1 MINFNNFF
9 QFTGI
14 LKDLK
19 KSYKAVII
27 GIIGGY
33 IGTLIGLPLP
43 WLLGSLGLNLC
54 FAFTKYNII
63 FPTKLLNPVFLIVG
77 IILGGTLNVTLLYKI
92 HLWVYSSIAM
102 LLCTLVSTILAGY
115 YFYKICKFEK
125 LVSVLAALPGA
136 FVPISAALL
145 ELGKKKDYK
154 GVLIPQATRV
164 IFIVSFVPILFI
176 NNFGF
181 SEMTG
186 YNFTNIYDLKY
197 FLEIT
202 FLLIVCIIF
211 ALFLRRLK
219 IPSPSLIG
227 AMALSGLLYTFEIVD
242 SRFPDTFINIA
253 FIFLGTALGSRLNG
267 LKIKELLFFIF
278 HGIIVSSILVIVAM
292 LTAYLLQEF
301 LGFNFIS
308 TFLSFA
314 PGGIHEMVVISVA
327 YNIDPI
333 FVSYHHFL
341 RILSIVIILPFI
353 LKKFTKNRI

>member
-1 MINFNNFF
+1 MLKLNIFL
-9 QFTGI
+9 QFSGI

-19 KSYKAVII
+19 KSYKALFI

-43 WLLGSLGLNLC
+43 WLLGSLGFNLC
-54 FAFTKYNII
+54 FAFTNYKII

-92 HLWVYSSIAM
+92 HLWIYSSFAM
-102 LLCTLVSTILAGY
+102 LICTLVSTILAGY

-125 LVSVLAALPGA
+125 LVSILAALPGA

-145 ELGKKKDYK
+145 EFGKKSDYK

-197 FLEIT
+197 FFEIM
-202 FLLIVCIIF
+202 FLIVVCVIF
-211 ALFLRRLK
+211 ALILK
-219 IPSPSLIG
+219 KINIPSPTLIG

-242 SRFPDTFINIA
+242 SRFPNTFINIA

-278 HGIIVSSILVIVAM
+278 H
-292 LTAYLLQEF
+292 
-301 LGFNFIS
+301 
-308 TFLSFA
+308 
-314 PGGIHEMVVISVA
+314 
-327 YNIDPI
+327 
-333 FVSYHHFL
+333 
-341 RILSIVIILPFI
+341 
-353 LKKFTKNRI
+353 

>member
-1 MINFNNFF
+1 MLKLNIFL
-9 QFTGI
+9 QFSGI

-19 KSYKAVII
+19 KSYKALFI

-43 WLLGSLGLNLC
+43 WLLGSLGFNLC
-54 FAFTKYNII
+54 FAFTNYKII

-77 IILGGTLNVTLLYKI
+77 IILGGTLNVSLLYKI
-92 HLWVYSSIAM
+92 HLWIYSSFAM
-102 LLCTLVSTILAGY
+102 LICTLVSTILAGY

-125 LVSVLAALPGA
+125 LVSILAALPGA

-145 ELGKKKDYK
+145 EFGKKSDYK

-197 FLEIT
+197 FFEIM
-202 FLLIVCIIF
+202 FLIVVCVIF
-211 ALFLRRLK
+211 ALILK
-219 IPSPSLIG
+219 KINIPSPTLIV

-242 SRFPDTFINIA
+242 SRFPNTFINIA

-278 HGIIVSSILVIVAM
+278 HGIIVSTILVIVAM
-292 LTAYLLQEF
+292 LTAYVLQEF
-301 LGFNFIS
+301 LGFSFIP

-353 LKKFTKNRI
+353 LKKFKKS

>member
-1 MINFNNFF
+1 MLIC
-9 QFTGI
+9 
-14 LKDLK
+14 
-19 KSYKAVII
+19 
-27 GIIGGY
+27 
-33 IGTLIGLPLP
+33 TLI
-43 WLLGSLGLNLC
+43 
-54 FAFTKYNII
+54 
-63 FPTKLLNPVFLIVG
+63 
-77 IILGGTLNVTLLYKI
+77 
-92 HLWVYSSIAM
+92 
-102 LLCTLVSTILAGY
+102 STILAGY

-145 ELGKKKDYK
+145 EFGKKNDYK

-186 YNFTNIYDLKY
+186 YNFTNIYDVKY
-197 FLEIT
+197 FFEIT
-202 FLLIVCIIF
+202 FLIIICVIF
-211 ALFLRRLK
+211 AFFLKKLN
-219 IPSPSLIG
+219 IPSPTLIG
-227 AMALSGLLYTFEIVD
+227 AMALSGFLYTFEIVD
-242 SRFPDTFINIA
+242 SRFPNTFINIA

-267 LKIKELLFFIF
+267 LKIRELFFFIF
-278 HGIIVSSILVIVAM
+278 HGIVVSTILVIVAM
-292 LTAYLLQEF
+292 ITAYLLQEF
-301 LGFNFIS
+301 LGFNFIP

-353 LKKFTKNRI
+353 LKKFKKN

>member
-1 MINFNNFF
+1 MLKLNIFL
-9 QFTGI
+9 QFSGI

-19 KSYKAVII
+19 KSYKALFI

-43 WLLGSLGLNLC
+43 WLLGSLGFNLC
-54 FAFTKYNII
+54 FAFTNYKII

-92 HLWVYSSIAM
+92 HLWIYSSFAM
-102 LLCTLVSTILAGY
+102 LICTLVSTILAGY

-125 LVSVLAALPGA
+125 LVSILAALPGA

-145 ELGKKKDYK
+145 EFGKKSDYK

-186 YNFTNIYDLKY
+186 YNFTNIYDLNY
-197 FLEIT
+197 FFEIT
-202 FLLIVCIIF
+202 FLIVVCVIF
-211 ALFLRRLK
+211 AIFLKKLN
-219 IPSPSLIG
+219 IPSPTLIG
-227 AMALSGLLYTFEIVD
+227 AMALSGLLYTLEIVD
-242 SRFPDTFINIA
+242 SRFPNTFINIA

-278 HGIIVSSILVIVAM
+278 HGIIVSAILVIVAM
-292 LTAYLLQEF
+292 LTAYVLQEF
-301 LGFNFIS
+301 LGFSFIP

-353 LKKFTKNRI
+353 LKKFKKN

>member
-1 MINFNNFF
+1 MFNFNIFF
-9 QFTGI
+9 QFFEI

-19 KSYKAVII
+19 KCYKALLI
-27 GIIGGY
+27 GIVGGY

-92 HLWVYSSIAM
+92 HLWVYSSLAM
-102 LLCTLVSTILAGY
+102 LICTFISTILAGY

-125 LVSVLAALPGA
+125 LVSILAALPGA

-145 ELGKKKDYK
+145 EFGKKSDYK

-197 FLEIT
+197 FL
-202 FLLIVCIIF
+202 
-211 ALFLRRLK
+211 
-219 IPSPSLIG
+219 SLIH
-227 AMALSGLLYTFEIVD
+227 I
-242 SRFPDTFINIA
+242 
-253 FIFLGTALGSRLNG
+253 
-267 LKIKELLFFIF
+267 
-278 HGIIVSSILVIVAM
+278 
-292 LTAYLLQEF
+292 
-301 LGFNFIS
+301 
-308 TFLSFA
+308 
-314 PGGIHEMVVISVA
+314 
-327 YNIDPI
+327 
-333 FVSYHHFL
+333 
-341 RILSIVIILPFI
+341 
-353 LKKFTKNRI
+353 